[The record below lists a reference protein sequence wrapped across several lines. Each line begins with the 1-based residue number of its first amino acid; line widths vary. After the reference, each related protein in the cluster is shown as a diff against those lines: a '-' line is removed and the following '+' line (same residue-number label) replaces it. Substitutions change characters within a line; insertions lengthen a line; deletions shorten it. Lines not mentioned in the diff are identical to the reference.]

1 MRRRSEMIRSG
12 ILRLLAAIALVASVG
27 LTPSSASAAQAF
39 PQHCAVR
46 LVPVETSDRG
56 TVAAELVHLGC
67 FQTFARSIAVG
78 SGGKILLPA
87 TTTPGGLTQRA
98 VDMSTTWGGSTL
110 IGTEYTAD
118 SYAGSSHSY
127 FASSTCSAGTTWEV
141 ADVGAS
147 WNNDFESG
155 KGFGGCDANKKFA
168 WQNFGGDVRTCTPNC
183 ATYGAL
189 QNDVS
194 SLRWRP

>member
-1 MRRRSEMIRSG
+1 M
-12 ILRLLAAIALVASVG
+12 AAIALVAGTG
-27 LTPSSASAAQAF
+27 LITTSDASADST
-39 PQHCAVR
+39 PTGHCVAR
-46 LVPVETSDRG
+46 LVPNNASDQG
-56 TVAAELVHLGC
+56 TVEAELVQLGC
-67 FQTFARSIAVG
+67 YRTFSEAIAVG
-78 SGGKILLPA
+78 SGGAILLPS
-87 TTTPGGLTQRA
+87 TTTPHGLTQQT
-98 VDMSTTWGGSTL
+98 VKMSTTRGGSTL

-127 FASSTCSAGTTWEV
+127 FASSTCGAGTTWEV

-147 WNNDFESG
+147 WNNNFESG
-155 KGFGGCDANKKFA
+155 KGFGGCDTNKKFA
-168 WQNFGGDVRTCTPNC
+168 WQNFGGNVKTCTPNC

>member
-1 MRRRSEMIRSG
+1 MIRSLP
-12 ILRLLAAIALVASVG
+12 LRLMGAIALVAMAG
-27 LTPSSASAAQAF
+27 LAPTSSATADPTSTG
-39 PQHCAVR
+39 HCVAR
-46 LVPVETSDRG
+46 LVPIDVSDRG
-56 TVAAELVHLGC
+56 AASAELVHLGC
-67 FQTFARSIAVG
+67 YRTFAKAIEVG
-78 SGGKILLPA
+78 SDGTILLPA
-87 TTTPGGLTQRA
+87 TMTADELTQRT
-98 VDMSTTWGGSTL
+98 VTMSTIRGGSTL

-127 FASSTCSAGTTWEV
+127 FASSTCGAGTTWEV

-155 KGFGGCDANKKFA
+155 KGFGGCDTNKKFA
-168 WQNFGGDVRTCTPNC
+168 WQNFGGSVKTCTPNC
-183 ATYGAL
+183 ATYGTL